1 MCLHGCVRVCWGHG
15 ITGTSE
21 CVAVCCSVLQYVAV
35 CCNVLQYFAVFC
47 SAALCCSV
55 LRCVAVLHCVAVC
68 CRHTCICI
76 FACSTAILYCSF
88 LLIFPYPV
96 SAPSSFHSGGTGAAL
111 YPPPPPPPPF
121 ITTTIAS
128 IVTLQVLCVTKEEKG
143 VRGGGGVRVTFSS
156 RVKYIQARIFTYT
169 HPSVQN
175 FEFQLLCVFVK
186 FALLFS

>member
-1 MCLHGCVRVCWGHG
+1 MCVCVPAYMCLHGCVRVCWGHG

-111 YPPPPPPPPF
+111 YPPPPPPPPH
-121 ITTTIAS
+121 
-128 IVTLQVLCVTKEEKG
+128 LPPPLPPPPL
-143 VRGGGGVRVTFSS
+143 
-156 RVKYIQARIFTYT
+156 
-169 HPSVQN
+169 PS
-175 FEFQLLCVFVK
+175 LPS
-186 FALLFS
+186 LLFSRTGPSEG